1 MQDNVWVKHIL
12 DDFLFSGGY
21 TASGG
26 QPIFLGMNNNV
37 YQNGAST
44 YGSGGNIYGG
54 AISSSS
60 GSPTTGRPPQIGR
73 NSIYAPGYNN
83 LDFRISRDVP
93 IHEKIKL
100 QFIGEAFNLVNRRI
114 ITGVVGTYSVYNA
127 AAAPT
132 STAPSPACNAT
143 TQTPGPAGSPLQGC
157 IAPFTGTGANAF
169 GAPSS
174 TSNSLF
180 GPRQLQ
186 VSAKLFF

>member
-1 MQDNVWVKHIL
+1 MTLKERSVQLPRDRTQLV
-12 DDFLFSGGY
+12 F
-21 TASGG
+21 TAGD
-26 QPIFLGMNNNV
+26 
-37 YQNGAST
+37 
-44 YGSGGNIYGG
+44 
-54 AISSSS
+54 
-60 GSPTTGRPPQIGR
+60 GSPLVWLHGINGPQADAPIIEALASLGH
-73 NSIYAPGYNN
+73 SVYAPLAPGFNN

-93 IHEKIKL
+93 IHENIRL
-100 QFIGEAFNLVNRRI
+100 QFIGEAFNLLNRRI

-127 AAAPT
+127 AVAPT
-132 STAPSPACNAT
+132 TSAPNPACNVN